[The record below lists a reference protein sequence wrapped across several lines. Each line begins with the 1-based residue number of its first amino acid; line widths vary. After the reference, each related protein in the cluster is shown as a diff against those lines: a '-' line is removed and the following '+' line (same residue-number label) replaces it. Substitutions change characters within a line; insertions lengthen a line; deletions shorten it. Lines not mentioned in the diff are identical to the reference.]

1 MASNLS
7 PSSLS
12 TLQNDLNAEL
22 ARDAEDASQNR
33 RRESIATTTDEE
45 GDDTSDDA
53 KTTQRSV
60 RLSKKLFGKLMKK
73 MFIQLLFSIPFC
85 PPPISVS
92 GVALPRGTC
101 SRSHYGEIDKMSP

>member
-22 ARDAEDASQNR
+22 GRDAEDASQNR

-60 RLSKKLFGKLMKK
+60 RFSKKLFGKLIKN
-73 MFIQLLFSIPFC
+73 MFIQLLFYIPFTFC
-85 PPPISVS
+85 PPPISIS
-92 GVALPRGTC
+92 GVELLRG
-101 SRSHYGEIDKMSP
+101 RGI

>member
-7 PSSLS
+7 PSSLL

-73 MFIQLLFSIPFC
+73 MFY
-85 PPPISVS
+85 SVIILYS
-92 GVALPRGTC
+92 FDFLPTT
-101 SRSHYGEIDKMSP
+101 Y